1 MLSLRLQQYLIS
13 TNNEETCMS
22 LINNNSLTA
31 ESIMSRTL
39 LSAYEGWT
47 IHRLAEFFIKHNISG
62 APVIAS
68 DHELVGVVTVSDIF
82 KFSNMDET
90 NRREALR
97 NYYREACEIE
107 LDEASL
113 REWSGHAERNCTV
126 HQIMKKEIITVE
138 KEFLIEQVAAVM
150 VKNDVHRVVVTHN
163 KIALGVITTM
173 DILRT
178 LQPESSPLQLVA
190 SA

>member
-1 MLSLRLQQYLIS
+1 
-13 TNNEETCMS
+13 MS
-22 LINNNSLTA
+22 LIHNNGLTA

-82 KFSNMDET
+82 KFSNMDER

-97 NYYREACEIE
+97 NYYREACEID
-107 LDEASL
+107 LDETSL
-113 REWSGHAERNCTV
+113 REWSAHAEKNCTV
-126 HQIMKKEIITVE
+126 HQIMKKEIIAVE
-138 KEFLIEQVAAVM
+138 KEFTIEQIAAVM
-150 VKNDVHRVVVTHN
+150 VRNDVHRVVVTHN

-178 LQPESSPLQLVA
+178 LQPDTTPLHLVA
-190 SA
+190 TA

>member
-1 MLSLRLQQYLIS
+1 
-13 TNNEETCMS
+13 MS
-22 LINNNSLTA
+22 LIHNNSLTA

-97 NYYREACEIE
+97 NYYREACEID
-107 LDEASL
+107 LDETSL
-113 REWSGHAERNCTV
+113 REWSAHAERNCTV
-126 HQIMKKEIITVE
+126 HQIMKKEIISVD
-138 KEFLIEQVAAVM
+138 KEVTIDQIAAVM
-150 VKNDVHRVVVTHN
+150 VRNDIHRVVVTHN
-163 KIALGVITTM
+163 KIALGVITSM

-178 LQPESSPLQLVA
+178 LQPEHTPLHLVA

>member
-1 MLSLRLQQYLIS
+1 
-13 TNNEETCMS
+13 MS
-22 LINNNSLTA
+22 LINNNGLTA

-47 IHRLAEFFIKHNISG
+47 IQRLAEFFIKHNISG

-82 KFSNMDET
+82 NFSNMDERR
-90 NRREALR
+90 RREALR

-107 LDEASL
+107 LDEVSL
-113 REWSGHAERNCTV
+113 REWSGRAEQNCTV
-126 HQIMKKEIITVE
+126 HQIMKKEIISVE
-138 KEFLIEQVAAVM
+138 KHYTIEQVAAVM
-150 VKNDVHRVVVTHN
+150 VRKDVHRVVVTEN

-178 LQPESSPLQLVA
+178 LQPDAGSLKLVV
-190 SA
+190 

>member
-1 MLSLRLQQYLIS
+1 
-13 TNNEETCMS
+13 MS
-22 LINNNSLTA
+22 LIHNNGLTA

-82 KFSNMDET
+82 KFSNMDER

-97 NYYREACEIE
+97 NYYREACEID
-107 LDEASL
+107 LDEISL
-113 REWSGHAERNCTV
+113 REWSAHAEKNCTV
-126 HQIMKKEIITVE
+126 HQIMKKEIISVE
-138 KEFLIEQVAAVM
+138 KEFSIEQIAAVM

-178 LQPESSPLQLVA
+178 LQPGSAPLHLVA
-190 SA
+190 TA

>member
-1 MLSLRLQQYLIS
+1 MSFIQS
-13 TNNEETCMS
+13 TN
-22 LINNNSLTA
+22 LTA
-31 ESIMSRTL
+31 ETIMSTAL

-82 KFSNMDET
+82 KFSNMDEQH
-90 NRREALR
+90 RKEALR
-97 NYYREACEIE
+97 NYYREACEID

-113 REWSGHAERNCTV
+113 REWSAHAEKNCTV
-126 HQIMKKEIITVE
+126 HQIMKKEIISVE
-138 KEFLIEQVAAVM
+138 KNFSIEQVAAVM
-150 VKNDVHRVVVTHN
+150 VKHDVHRVVVTHN

-178 LQPESSPLQLVA
+178 LQPDVVPLHLVA
-190 SA
+190 TA

>member
-1 MLSLRLQQYLIS
+1 
-13 TNNEETCMS
+13 MS
-22 LINNNSLTA
+22 LINNNGLTA
-31 ESIMSRTL
+31 ESIMSRIL

-82 KFSNMDET
+82 KFSNMDES

-97 NYYREACEIE
+97 NYYREACEID
-107 LDEASL
+107 LDETSL
-113 REWSGHAERNCTV
+113 REWSAHAERNCTV

-138 KEFLIEQVAAVM
+138 KEFSIQQIASVM

-178 LQPESSPLQLVA
+178 LQPETMPLHLAA

>member
-1 MLSLRLQQYLIS
+1 
-13 TNNEETCMS
+13 MS

-31 ESIMSRTL
+31 ESIMSSTL

-68 DHELVGVVTVSDIF
+68 DHELVGVVTISDIF
-82 KFSNMDET
+82 KFSNMDES

-107 LDEASL
+107 LDETSL
-113 REWSGHAERNCTV
+113 REWSAHAERNCTV
-126 HQIMKKEIITVE
+126 HQIMRKEIITVE
-138 KEFLIEQVAAVM
+138 KEFTINQIAAVM

-178 LQPESSPLQLVA
+178 LQPQESPLQLVA
-190 SA
+190 RA

>member
-1 MLSLRLQQYLIS
+1 
-13 TNNEETCMS
+13 MS
-22 LINNNSLTA
+22 LIHNNGLTA

-82 KFSNMDET
+82 KFSNMDER

-97 NYYREACEIE
+97 NYYREACEID
-107 LDEASL
+107 LDETSL
-113 REWSGHAERNCTV
+113 REWSAHAEKNCTV
-126 HQIMKKEIITVE
+126 HQIMKKEIIAVE
-138 KEFLIEQVAAVM
+138 KEFSIEQISAVM
-150 VKNDVHRVVVTHN
+150 VKHYVHMVVVTHN

-178 LQPESSPLQLVA
+178 LQPETTPLHLVA
-190 SA
+190 TA

>member
-1 MLSLRLQQYLIS
+1 
-13 TNNEETCMS
+13 MS
-22 LINNNSLTA
+22 LINNNDLTA

-47 IHRLAEFFIKHNISG
+47 IQRLAEFFIKHNISG

-82 KFSNMDET
+82 KFSNMDEN

-97 NYYREACEIE
+97 NYYREACEID
-107 LDEASL
+107 LDETSL
-113 REWSGHAERNCTV
+113 REWSSHAERNCTV
-126 HQIMKKEIITVE
+126 HQIMKKEIISVDKSYTV
-138 KEFLIEQVAAVM
+138 EQVAAVM
-150 VKNDVHRVVVTHN
+150 VKKSVHRVVVTQN

-173 DILRT
+173 DVLRT
-178 LQPESSPLQLVA
+178 LQPEDNPLMLVA
-190 SA
+190 TV

>member
-1 MLSLRLQQYLIS
+1 
-13 TNNEETCMS
+13 MS
-22 LINNNSLTA
+22 LMNNNGLTA
-31 ESIMSRTL
+31 KDIMSPTL

-82 KFSNMDET
+82 KFSNMDES

-97 NYYREACEIE
+97 NYYRESCEIE
-107 LDEASL
+107 LDDVSL
-113 REWSGHAERNCTV
+113 REWSSHAERNCTV
-126 HQIMKKEIITVE
+126 HQIMKPEIITADVRDTV
-138 KEFLIEQVAAVM
+138 EQVAAVM
-150 VKNDVHRVVVTHN
+150 VKYNIHRVVVTDH

-178 LQPESSPLQLVA
+178 LQPGGQGLRLAVTV
-190 SA
+190 

>member
-1 MLSLRLQQYLIS
+1 MRH
-13 TNNEETCMS
+13 
-22 LINNNSLTA
+22 NSLTA

-47 IHRLAEFFIKHNISG
+47 IHRLAEFFIKYNISG
-62 APVIAS
+62 ALVIAS

-97 NYYREACEIE
+97 NYYREAFEID
-107 LDEASL
+107 LDDTSL

-138 KEFLIEQVAAVM
+138 KDFS
-150 VKNDVHRVVVTHN
+150 
-163 KIALGVITTM
+163 IAHFTAIICPLTFSCFCVSATILNLG
-173 DILRT
+173 
-178 LQPESSPLQLVA
+178 
-190 SA
+190 

>member
-1 MLSLRLQQYLIS
+1 
-13 TNNEETCMS
+13 MS
-22 LINNNSLTA
+22 LINNNGVTA
-31 ESIMSRTL
+31 ESIMSSTL

-47 IHRLAEFFIKHNISG
+47 IQRLAEFFIKHNISG

-82 KFSNMDET
+82 KFSNMDEHG
-90 NRREALR
+90 RREALR

-107 LDEASL
+107 LDEVSL
-113 REWSGHAERNCTV
+113 REWSGRAEQNCTV

-138 KEFLIEQVAAVM
+138 KDFTIEQIAAVM
-150 VKNDVHRVVVTHN
+150 VAEDVHRVVVVEN
-163 KIALGVITTM
+163 KIAQGVITTM

-178 LQPESSPLQLVA
+178 LQPEPSGLKLVSSH
-190 SA
+190 

>member
-1 MLSLRLQQYLIS
+1 
-13 TNNEETCMS
+13 MS
-22 LINNNSLTA
+22 LMNNNGLIA
-31 ESIMSRTL
+31 KEIMSSTL

-82 KFSNMDET
+82 KFSNMDES

-107 LDEASL
+107 LDETSL
-113 REWSGHAERNCTV
+113 REWSTHAEKNCTV
-126 HQIMKKEIITVE
+126 HQIMKKEIIAVEKTFTVE
-138 KEFLIEQVAAVM
+138 QIAEVM
-150 VKNDVHRVVVTHN
+150 VKHDV
-163 KIALGVITTM
+163 
-173 DILRT
+173 
-178 LQPESSPLQLVA
+178 
-190 SA
+190 

>member
-1 MLSLRLQQYLIS
+1 
-13 TNNEETCMS
+13 MS
-22 LINNNSLTA
+22 LIHNNGLTA

-47 IHRLAEFFIKHNISG
+47 IQRLAEFFIKHNISG

-82 KFSNMDET
+82 KFSNMDERR
-90 NRREALR
+90 RREALR

-107 LDEASL
+107 LDEVSL
-113 REWSGHAERNCTV
+113 REWSGRAEQNCTV
-126 HQIMKKEIITVE
+126 HQIMKPEIISVG
-138 KEFLIEQVAAVM
+138 LDYSVEQVAAVM
-150 VKNDVHRVVVTHN
+150 VKHNVHRVVVTDN

-178 LQPESSPLQLVA
+178 LQPDTSGLKLVA

>member
-1 MLSLRLQQYLIS
+1 
-13 TNNEETCMS
+13 MS
-22 LINNNSLTA
+22 LIHNNGLTA

-82 KFSNMDET
+82 KFSNMDEQ

-97 NYYREACEIE
+97 NYYREACEID
-107 LDEASL
+107 LDETSL
-113 REWSGHAERNCTV
+113 REWSAHAEKNCTV
-126 HQIMKKEIITVE
+126 HQIMKKEIIIVE
-138 KEFLIEQVAAVM
+138 KEFSIEQIAAVM
-150 VKNDVHRVVVTHN
+150 VKNDIHRVVVTHN

-173 DILRT
+173 DVLRT
-178 LQPESSPLQLVA
+178 LQPETTPLHLA
-190 SA
+190 ATA

>member
-1 MLSLRLQQYLIS
+1 
-13 TNNEETCMS
+13 MS
-22 LINNNSLTA
+22 LINNNGLTA

-47 IHRLAEFFIKHNISG
+47 IQRLAEFFIKHNISG

-82 KFSNMDET
+82 NFSNMDE
-90 NRREALR
+90 RRRCEALR

-107 LDEASL
+107 LDEVSL
-113 REWSGHAERNCTV
+113 REWSGRAEQNCTV
-126 HQIMKKEIITVE
+126 HQIMKKEIISVE
-138 KEFLIEQVAAVM
+138 KHYSIEQVAAVM
-150 VKNDVHRVVVTHN
+150 VKKGVHRVVVTEN
-163 KIALGVITTM
+163 KIAQGVITTM

-178 LQPESSPLQLVA
+178 LQPDVGNLKLVV
-190 SA
+190 

>member
-1 MLSLRLQQYLIS
+1 
-13 TNNEETCMS
+13 MS
-22 LINNNSLTA
+22 LIYSNGVTA
-31 ESIMSRTL
+31 QTIMSPTL

-82 KFSNMDET
+82 KFSNMDER

-107 LDEASL
+107 LDETSL
-113 REWSGHAERNCTV
+113 REWSTHAEKNCTV
-126 HQIMKKEIITVE
+126 HQIMKKEIISVE
-138 KEFLIEQVAAVM
+138 KEFSIEQIAAVM
-150 VKNDVHRVVVTHN
+150 VKNNVHRVVVTDH

-178 LQPESSPLQLVA
+178 LQPDISPLQLA
-190 SA
+190 TFA

>member
-1 MLSLRLQQYLIS
+1 
-13 TNNEETCMS
+13 MS

-82 KFSNMDET
+82 KFSNMDER

-138 KEFLIEQVAAVM
+138 KEFSIEQVASVM
-150 VKNDVHRVVVTHN
+150 VRNDVHRVVVTHN

-190 SA
+190 TA

>member
-1 MLSLRLQQYLIS
+1 MLSLRFKQHLIRPD
-13 TNNEETCMS
+13 NGDKFMS
-22 LINNNSLTA
+22 LINNNTATA

-68 DHELVGVVTVSDIF
+68 DHELVGVVTISEIF
-82 KFSNMDET
+82 KFSSMDEH

-97 NYYREACEIE
+97 NYYRESCEID

-113 REWSGHAERNCTV
+113 RDWSNRAEYNCTV
-126 HQIMKKEIITVE
+126 HQIMQHEIITVRMDAS
-138 KEFLIEQVAAVM
+138 VAEV
-150 VKNDVHRVVVTHN
+150 
-163 KIALGVITTM
+163 
-173 DILRT
+173 
-178 LQPESSPLQLVA
+178 
-190 SA
+190 